1 MHLQHSKLRPQSK
14 PWSLDLRRTTH
25 DDPRAGHCCCSF
37 QRFCTIPRP
46 SSLKKNQFP
55 HFYTRPL
62 SLKENHL
69 QPLRLSAVLHHPE
82 TAKSQQLR
90 QFRII
95 GVVPMRGTVLDA
107 ECSQSV
113 ICHRSITY
121 LEVDHY
127 LTKAFS
133 TTPKWHERVK
143 APKKP
148 DVSPCLGVRT

>member
-1 MHLQHSKLRPQSK
+1 
-14 PWSLDLRRTTH
+14 
-25 DDPRAGHCCCSF
+25 
-37 QRFCTIPRP
+37 
-46 SSLKKNQFP
+46 
-55 HFYTRPL
+55 
-62 SLKENHL
+62 
-69 QPLRLSAVLHHPE
+69 
-82 TAKSQQLR
+82 
-90 QFRII
+90 
-95 GVVPMRGTVLDA
+95 MRGTVLDA

-148 DVSPCLGVRT
+148 DVSPCLGEGHNCKKSLVVLASYPFTLYKMLMPGIM